1 MKKIQLLFLLTFIM
15 VGFVACDKE
24 DEKSL
29 TDQNK
34 ENLIGN
40 WKFVSSSTNGVQDN
54 NGTCETMSTISF
66 TSDKINGTDYWGENC
81 SESENY
87 SYNYTVND
95 NSITVTKADGTFI
108 SEIVTL
114 NATGLVIKDVVES
127 ETYLSVYIKQ

>member
-1 MKKIQLLFLLTFIM
+1 M

-95 NSITVTKADGTFI
+95 NSITVTKPDGTFI

>member
-1 MKKIQLLFLLTFIM
+1 M

-95 NSITVTKADGTFI
+95 NSITVTTADGTFI

-114 NATGLVIKDVVES
+114 NATGLVIKNVVES